1 MLFPWA
7 LGQALSKALTVDELI
22 YLKEQFALLEP
33 NKNGT
38 INLENI
44 KAVGI
49 LFHFFFY
56 ACYWE
61 EGVYHLTSLS
71 CSGLFSKCNRCNE
84 GVTHCRLSGISK
96 CCDLTVEYL
105 YKLRK
110 RILWPQ

>member
-7 LGQALSKALTVDELI
+7 LGQALSKALTVDEQI

-49 LFHFFFY
+49 LFYFFFMY
-56 ACYWE
+56 AIE
-61 EGVYHLTSLS
+61 RKV
-71 CSGLFSKCNRCNE
+71 FI
-84 GVTHCRLSGISK
+84 ISQ
-96 CCDLTVEYL
+96 V
-105 YKLRK
+105 
-110 RILWPQ
+110 

>member
-33 NKNGT
+33 NEKGT

-49 LFHFFFY
+49 LFHFFFMY
-56 ACYWE
+56 AIE
-61 EGVYHLTSLS
+61 RKV
-71 CSGLFSKCNRCNE
+71 FI
-84 GVTHCRLSGISK
+84 ISQ
-96 CCDLTVEYL
+96 V
-105 YKLRK
+105 
-110 RILWPQ
+110 